1 MSILPSPPPPPQ
13 PWWTEVPSETVPQQ
27 LTVFGELTFENPS
40 SQFLSHSLPPPSQTP
55 SLHLTWPRPPLPS
68 SQVASP
74 ENFWWLCAALG
85 VRHLLTARPAPAYCH
100 RPNYLPSSAA
110 AAFHQMCNPLYT
122 TVSKQEGGG
131 KPPSGKARSTW
142 TLPCHPY
149 SLSILLLL
157 QPICLFGQIHFPTW
171 TITFCKLDILQRQI
185 YLPPSLCTLNCCS
198 LLQPMYL
205 GVAPLLPWNL
215 GFFLPISQ
223 HSSICLLLPTSF
235 LESAPIFGLGIPIF
249 WAPLP
254 GPPNLWEGGLPRTT
268 S

>member
-1 MSILPSPPPPPQ
+1 MKIPVHSFSPTP
-13 PWWTEVPSETVPQQ
+13 T
-27 LTVFGELTFENPS
+27 
-40 SQFLSHSLPPPSQTP
+40 SLPPPSQTP

-122 TVSKQEGGG
+122 TVSKQAGGG

-142 TLPCHPY
+142 TLRQ

-171 TITFCKLDILQRQI
+171 TITFCKLDKYTLQRQI
-185 YLPPSLCTLNCCS
+185 YLPPSLCTLTALFFNQCTWAS
-198 LLQPMYL
+198 LHRFH
-205 GVAPLLPWNL
+205 GIWA
-215 GFFLPISQ
+215 FFAN
-223 HSSICLLLPTSF
+223 LPTF
-235 LESAPIFGLGIPIF
+235 
-249 WAPLP
+249 
-254 GPPNLWEGGLPRTT
+254 
-268 S
+268 